1 MLGWWYVCI
10 GAAFML
16 LALRSFVRGDPAWP
30 VAFRVVI
37 AVGFFVL
44 SVGTRRATWRR

>member
-16 LALRSFVRGDPAWP
+16 LGLRSFVRGDAVWSA
-30 VAFRVVI
+30 VMRLVI
-37 AVGFFVL
+37 AAGFVAL
-44 SVGTRRATWRR
+44 AVGTLKGPSH